1 MASHSVREALAAF
14 RRAPGLAF
22 LSATSIGLSLFVLG
36 TFGLV
41 AYNVDVTLRTI
52 ERRVEVVAYLR
63 DDVSAAQLE
72 LLQSDVISF
81 PEVQAITHVSKFEA
95 MRNAMQQLE
104 EFRDVFTD
112 LEMNPLPASIEIQ
125 MKPDFRVPPSVA
137 RVADLVALYPFVE
150 DVRYGREWVQKI
162 YQLRR
167 LGGAV
172 AAVLGIAFAVVAIL
186 IIGTTVRMAVLAR
199 REEII
204 VMQLVG
210 ATDGFIRRP
219 FQLEGFITGLA
230 GGGLALLLTYAAYLA
245 VDGSLIELEW
255 LPPLWATIGLLAGGL
270 LGLVASDAAL
280 RRHLVTYG

>member
-1 MASHSVREALAAF
+1 MAWHSIREAIAAF
-14 RRAPGLAF
+14 RRAPGLAV
-22 LSATSIGLSLFVLG
+22 LSAMSIGLSLFVLG

-41 AYNVDVTLRTI
+41 TYNVEVTLRTI

-72 LLQSDVISF
+72 LLQNDVGSF
-81 PEVQAITHVSKFEA
+81 PEVESVAHVSKFEA

-104 EFRDVFTD
+104 EFREVFTD
-112 LEMNPLPASIEIQ
+112 LEMNPLPPSLEVRLR
-125 MKPDFRVPPSVA
+125 PEFRDPTSVE
-137 RVADLVALYPFVE
+137 RVADLIALYPFVE
-150 DVRYGREWVQKI
+150 DVRYGREWVEKI

-172 AAVLGIAFAVVAIL
+172 AAILGIAFAIVAIL

-204 VMQLVG
+204 IMQLVG

-219 FQLEGFITGLA
+219 FLLEGFVTGLA
-230 GGGLALLLTYAAYLA
+230 GGALALLLTYASFLA
-245 VDGSLIELEW
+245 VDSSLLQLEW
-255 LPPLWATIGLLAGGL
+255 LPPLWVTAGVLAGGL
-270 LGLVASDAAL
+270 LGLAASDTAL
-280 RRHLVTYG
+280 RRHLVSYA